1 MDMIDILCNH
11 STILVT
17 YSILSSIYFEPYI
30 LQGASIK
37 NLEASSNG
45 NGRVAAVKLEDGSIV
60 EADTVSLLFP
70 F

>member
-1 MDMIDILCNH
+1 
-11 STILVT
+11 VT